1 MSVAH
6 RYTYIMIRQRKLPYE
21 LLVYLPR
28 GNGQCGHCPS
38 RRGGTHRGRAAGAR
52 KQLAAVGQGARL
64 GHEASPRTYTV
75 CTTTRVTLRLS
86 KACAPSML
94 ASAYCRP
101 AGGIRR
107 VGVITKSTKAQA
119 QPTARRQ
126 SGTRLWRLPFARV
139 PRASVRS
146 KVIVMGLCLNSARF
160 YRPV

>member
-1 MSVAH
+1 MTGKGI
-6 RYTYIMIRQRKLPYE
+6 TY
-21 LLVYLPR
+21 LLFR

-146 KVIVMGLCLNSARF
+146 IRAKENDREAPFLSKEIEKLREKQ
-160 YRPV
+160 